1 MLAEFL
7 EYKEYSE
14 QNNIF
19 GDDFHHHSLFDDM
32 YNENHDIRSYNENT
46 LTQNINH
53 IINERARGQTVND
66 NFEGTPDH
74 NEEQVHF
81 IGRIR
86 KGETRE
92 GKHNKFSYD
101 NKLRKSKGLVYHKLF
116 NFINNKIA
124 IVNKGKIGHG
134 TNIKQLKLLK
144 YEQIKNANIDFN
156 KVFLKKTLGEIF
168 SGEVSK
174 RINNFKRNHNKI
186 LIDNLRNEKDEEK
199 KDYFNGLFNL
209 TFLDCLKYF
218 RGENSPDYIYI
229 EGLERF
235 SDLENDDEFMEEN
248 DEEYIK
254 CLKQFFNEYE
264 ETLNYKKGKRPKK
277 IMKKYNSII
286 Y

>member
-1 MLAEFL
+1 MIAEYL
-7 EYKEYSE
+7 LNDEYSE
-14 QNNIF
+14 LNNIF
-19 GDDFHHHSLFDDM
+19 GHGFHHHSIIDYID
-32 YNENHDIRSYNENT
+32 NENHDIRFYNENT
-46 LTQNINH
+46 LAQGINNVF
-53 IINERARGQTVND
+53 NERDTRETVND
-66 NFEGTPDH
+66 NLSPAH
-74 NEEQVHF
+74 NEEQVRS

-92 GKHNKFSYD
+92 GKHNKYSYD
-101 NKLRKSKGLVYHKLF
+101 NKLRKSKSLVYHKLF
-116 NFINNKIA
+116 NFINDKIA
-124 IVNKGKIGHG
+124 DVNKGKIGHG

-144 YEQIKNANIDFN
+144 HDQIKNANIDFN

-174 RINNFKRNHNKI
+174 RINNFNRNHNKI
-186 LIDNLRNEKDEEK
+186 LIENLRNEKDEEK
-199 KDYFNGLFNL
+199 KDYFNGLFNM

-264 ETLNYKKGKRPKK
+264 ETLNHKKGKRPK
-277 IMKKYNSII
+277 I
-286 Y
+286 